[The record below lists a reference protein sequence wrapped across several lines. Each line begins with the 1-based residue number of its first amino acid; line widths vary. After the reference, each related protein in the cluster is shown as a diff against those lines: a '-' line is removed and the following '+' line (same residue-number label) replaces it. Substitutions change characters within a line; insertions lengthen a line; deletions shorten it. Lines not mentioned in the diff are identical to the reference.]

1 MNKPIN
7 SNTSESQNKAP
18 GHSQKFEDKKTTNIA
33 TSKPNK
39 RDASG
44 SLGDEQPKNGE
55 CRDVKSNETKA
66 SKETSG
72 ATVDK
77 TKPNK
82 DEVKVS

>member
-33 TSKPNK
+33 TSKPN
-39 RDASG
+39 
-44 SLGDEQPKNGE
+44 
-55 CRDVKSNETKA
+55 ETKS

>member
-18 GHSQKFEDKKTTNIA
+18 EHSQKFEDKKTTNIA

-44 SLGDEQPKNGE
+44 NLGEEHKKNEQCK
-55 CRDVKSNETKA
+55 DVKPSETKS

>member
-1 MNKPIN
+1 MNKPID
-7 SNTSESQNKAP
+7 SSASKSPEKATE
-18 GHSQKFEDKKTTNIA
+18 HSQKFDDKKTTNIE
-33 TSKPNK
+33 TLKLNK

-72 ATVDK
+72 TTVDK
-77 TKPNK
+77 TKPIK
-82 DEVKVS
+82 EEVKVS